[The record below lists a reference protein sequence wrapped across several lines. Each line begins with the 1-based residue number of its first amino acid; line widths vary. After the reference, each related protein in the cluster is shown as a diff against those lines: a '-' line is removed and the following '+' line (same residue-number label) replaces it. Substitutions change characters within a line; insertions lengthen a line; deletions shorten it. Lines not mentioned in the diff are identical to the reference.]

1 MEIGILT
8 ARFRDKSLPE
18 MIEWAAGA
26 GFTRMEVA
34 SKHLGLEPTKDDD
47 AVRGALERTGLRLS
61 SIAHYDGGCLKNPA
75 ASSASLVKAI
85 ARAVE
90 FGTDVVCALAG
101 LPLEGKTKEESIDAG
116 FEAAFGPPV
125 EEAEKQGVKIAI
137 ENWFATTFQHFELWD
152 RALALVASDRLG
164 LNYDPSHLEWQ
175 GIDYVA
181 GVETYAKRIFHVH
194 AKDVT
199 IDHAKLE
206 RVGCLARGWWRY
218 SIPGQGEVNWG
229 RFVGAL
235 RAAGYDGVLSI
246 EHEDG
251 TFDAEAGFEV
261 GLKYLRNFVG

>member
-1 MEIGILT
+1 MHIGLLT

-26 GFTRMEVA
+26 GFTRMEVT
-34 SKHLGLEPTKDDD
+34 SKHIGLEASKDDD
-47 AVRGALERTGLRLS
+47 AVRSALERTGMRLS
-61 SIAHYDGGCLKNPA
+61 SIAHYDGGCLKDPA
-75 ASSASLVKAI
+75 ASSAGLVKAI

-90 FGTDVVCALAG
+90 FGTGVVCALSG
-101 LPLEGKTKEESIDAG
+101 LPLEGKTKEESIDQS
-116 FEAAFGPPV
+116 FEAVFGPAV
-125 EEAEKQGVKIAI
+125 EEAEKRDVRIAI

-152 RALALVASDRLG
+152 RGLALVDSERLG

-181 GVETYAKRIFHVH
+181 GVDTYAKRIFHVH

-206 RVGCLARGWWRY
+206 RVGCLASGWWRY
-218 SIPGQGEVNWG
+218 TIPGQGEVNWG
-229 RFVGAL
+229 RFVSAL
-235 RAAGYDGVLSI
+235 RSAGYDGVLSI

-251 TFDAEAGFEV
+251 TFDAEAGFEL